1 VAAVTVAHL
10 EQLVV
15 LVAGQAAGLLAAR
28 VLELLAKE
36 TTVALPIIA
45 PHIMVQVAAALVLSV
60 QMAEVLGLLRVAQ
73 ERLHL
78 LVVRL

>member
-1 VAAVTVAHL
+1 MDQLAVRALELQDRVIAAV
-10 EQLVV
+10 
-15 LVAGQAAGLLAAR
+15 
-28 VLELLAKE
+28 
-36 TTVALPIIA
+36 LPIIV
-45 PHIMVQVAAALVLSV
+45 PHIMVQVAAALVLLV